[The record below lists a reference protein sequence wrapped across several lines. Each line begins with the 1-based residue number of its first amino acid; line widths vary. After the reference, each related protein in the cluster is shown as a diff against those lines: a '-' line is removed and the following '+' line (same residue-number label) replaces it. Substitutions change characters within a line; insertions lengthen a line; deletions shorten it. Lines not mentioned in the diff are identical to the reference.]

1 MRKPRPYLQL
11 GLDVVF
17 GGAGG
22 QPAGVIQAG
31 SRVKQRARSV
41 RSAKIGL
48 ARVWP
53 GSVLAAPDAWP
64 SLSPTT

>member
-22 QPAGVIQAG
+22 QPAGVIQQDL
-31 SRVKQRARSV
+31 V
-41 RSAKIGL
+41 
-48 ARVWP
+48 
-53 GSVLAAPDAWP
+53 
-64 SLSPTT
+64 